1 MTWVNG
7 QSGSPGHRFLKGQS
21 GNPGG
26 RPKGLVAYIREH
38 THDGQELV
46 DMHLRIL
53 KGLDPRSPAQRE
65 TVRRTTGRRPK
76 LLSPRMSDMI
86 ASSTWLAD
94 RAFGKPPQMMEIVEP
109 PPPQNDFWDLHDLK
123 KLSEEELDV
132 LDELMKKARRGDGLN
147 GARTGADNGTSSPR
161 A

>member
-7 QSGSPGHRFLKGQS
+7 QSGCPDHRFRKGQS

-26 RPKGLVAYIREH
+26 RPKGLVASIREH
-38 THDGQELV
+38 TRDGQDLV

-65 TVRRTTGRRPK
+65 AIRRTMGRRPR
-76 LLSPRMSDMI
+76 LLWPRLPDMI

-94 RAFGKPPQMMEIVEP
+94 RAFGKPPQMMEIREP
-109 PPPQNDFWDLHDLK
+109 PPPKDDFWDLLDLK
-123 KLSEEELDV
+123 KLSTEELQ
-132 LDELMKKARRGDGLN
+132 LLHELLIKAQRSAEADGAPMDSAN
-147 GARTGADNGTSSPR
+147 GSSSYR